1 VPLRTLTLG
10 LVLLAATCAL
20 GSCAYSVR
28 TSSLPPHLKTVA
40 IPVFDNATTQYRLE
54 QEITDAVIDRFVRNN
69 QLRVV
74 DERSA
79 NAVIQGKVM
88 IYRNNVFGFS
98 EQTKAQEYRV
108 TITVSV
114 VFKDLIK
121 NRELW
126 TDENL
131 TKSSNYYVQ
140 DVPGQTA
147 KTEIDG
153 RKEAVEKI
161 ADEILA
167 RTVQGW

>member
-1 VPLRTLTLG
+1 M
-10 LVLLAATCAL
+10 LAACAL

-28 TSSLPPHLKTVA
+28 ASSLPPHLKTVA
-40 IPVFDNATTQYRLE
+40 IPVFENATTQYQLE
-54 QEITDAVIDRFVRNN
+54 QEITDAVIQRFVQNN

-79 NAVIQGKVM
+79 NAVLRGKVM
-88 IYRNNVFGFS
+88 VYRNNVFGFS

-108 TITVSV
+108 TITVSI
-114 VFKDLIK
+114 VFKDLVK

-126 TDENL
+126 TDEAL

-147 KTEIDG
+147 KTETDG
-153 RKEAVEKI
+153 RREAVVKI